1 MADDKESK
9 TEEPTSKKLSDARD
23 KGEYVSSQEVRHVTT
38 LIALLFM
45 MWGMV
50 GNLSNELRVILGNY
64 LGNVHNIASGGSGI
78 LQAMNELVINVFY
91 IIIFPLSVILIAGLV
106 ATRIQHQIKLNP
118 KKVKV
123 DISKLSLISGIKKVI
138 SVKQLIELVKSIF
151 KLIIIGTVVLIVI
164 LPELKNLEIMP
175 TVPILNSMA
184 LMVDVLF
191 KIIFGILL
199 AVIAITALDYI
210 YKHREYMQKMRMT
223 KQEIKDENK
232 QAQGDPKIKAKL
244 AQIRFDKARARMMQ
258 AVPEADV
265 VITNP
270 THYAIA
276 LEYKHETMEVPVLLA
291 KGVDAVALRIREVA
305 EEHNIAIMENAPL
318 ARALYATVE
327 LGEEIPPDHY
337 KVVAEIIGHVLKL
350 KQVGII
356 PASRAGLEHTR

>member
-1 MADDKESK
+1 MADDKDSK
-9 TEEPTSKKLSDARD
+9 TEEPTGKKLSDARD
-23 KGEYVSSQEVRHVTT
+23 KGEYVSSQEMRHVIT
-38 LIALLFM
+38 LITLLFLI
-45 MWGMV
+45 WGMAE
-50 GNLSNELRVILGNY
+50 NSSHDLRVTLGNY
-64 LGNVHNIASGGSGI
+64 LGNVHNIPSGGSGI
-78 LQAMNELVINVFY
+78 LQAMNELIINVFY
-91 IIIFPLSVILIAGLV
+91 IIIFPLMAFLIAGLV
-106 ATRIQHQIKLNP
+106 ATRIQHQIKLTP
-118 KKVKV
+118 DKIKL
-123 DISKLSLISGIKKVI
+123 DISKLSLMKGAKKVI
-138 SVKQLIELVKSIF
+138 SVNQLIELIKSVF
-151 KLIIIGTVVLIVI
+151 KLIIIGSVVLIVVW
-164 LPELKNLEIMP
+164 PELKNLEIMP
-175 TVPILNSMA
+175 SVPLSSSLA
-184 LMVDVLF
+184 LLLDVLF
-191 KIIFGILL
+191 KIIFGVLL

-210 YKHREYMQKMRMT
+210 HKHREYMQKMRMT
-223 KQEIKDENK
+223 KQEVKDENK

-350 KQVGII
+350 KQVGIV
-356 PASRAGLEHTR
+356 PASRAN